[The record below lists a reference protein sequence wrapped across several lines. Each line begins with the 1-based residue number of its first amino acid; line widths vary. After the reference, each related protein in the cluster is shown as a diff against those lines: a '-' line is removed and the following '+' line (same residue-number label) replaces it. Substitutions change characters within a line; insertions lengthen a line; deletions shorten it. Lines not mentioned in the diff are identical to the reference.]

1 MSHILE
7 LSENEIRELI
17 YHTNKIYDEPR
28 DAPEAYCKYLH
39 SILDKIPLRIRKV
52 LFEFKKKGSPTG
64 FLLIKSIPIDEDLD
78 HTPPGN
84 FYHVGETTTLA
95 RIQGLLLSVLGEMI
109 AYEAEG
115 HGCLFQDVVPIKAM
129 ENEQTSLGSNKEL
142 EIHTEQA
149 FSRLRPDILSLACLR
164 GNHDARTYILP
175 VQSIIDSLKTEEIE
189 MLREPLWKTG
199 VDLSFKLHGQEFLE
213 GDIRGPMAIL
223 YYGLTGKEDP
233 FLVFDQDLMTG
244 ITEGSQQMIQRI
256 IDIYYEKRI
265 AHVLKPGDIMF
276 IDNNRA
282 VHGRSPFSP
291 NYDGKHRFL
300 IRCFGVYDYEK
311 SKHARKGRMVKAI
324 FS

>member
-1 MSHILE
+1 MTHILE
-7 LSENEIRELI
+7 LSEDEIRELI
-17 YHTNKIYDEPR
+17 YHTNKIYEEPS
-28 DAPEAYCKYLH
+28 DAPEAYCNHLH
-39 SILDKIPLRIRKV
+39 SILDKIPLRIRQV
-52 LFEFKKKGSPTG
+52 LHEFKKKGSPTG
-64 FLLIKSIPIDEDLD
+64 FLLVRSIPIDEDLD
-78 HTPPGN
+78 PTPPAN
-84 FYHVGETTTLA
+84 YYHIGETTTLA
-95 RIQGLLLSVLGEMI
+95 KIQGLLLSFLGEMI

-115 HGCLFQDVVPIKAM
+115 YGCLFQDVVPIKAM

-149 FSRLRPDILSLACLR
+149 FSNLRPDILSLACLR
-164 GNHDARTYILP
+164 SNPKARTYILP
-175 VQSIIDSLKTEEIE
+175 VKSIIDSLKTEEIE

-199 VDLSFKLHGQEFLE
+199 VDLSFKLHGEEFLE

-223 YYGLTGKEDP
+223 HNGISGKEDP

-244 ITEGSQQMIQRI
+244 ITEGSHQMIQQI

-265 AHVLKPGDIMF
+265 AHVLKPGDIIF

-291 NYDGKHRFL
+291 NYDGTDRFL

-311 SKHARKGRMVKAI
+311 SKYAREGRMVRAI
-324 FS
+324 YS